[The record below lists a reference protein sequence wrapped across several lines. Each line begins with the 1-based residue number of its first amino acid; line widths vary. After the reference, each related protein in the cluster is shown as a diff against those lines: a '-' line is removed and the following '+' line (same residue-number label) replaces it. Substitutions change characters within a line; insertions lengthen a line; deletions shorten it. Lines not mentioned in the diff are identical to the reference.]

1 VEDSDWPEAR
11 AYLTILVE
19 ILTMPALKKERE
31 YLMGNG
37 GGGMGKDRDLG

>member
-1 VEDSDWPEAR
+1 LPESRSDV
-11 AYLTILVE
+11 TILAE